1 MNTNRVM
8 TLPSSGY
15 TRLGEL
21 TLYLLLAALLIGQ
34 IFVMQGNATW
44 LETELVLLGGI
55 LGIMVSCAITPLH
68 NWFIRRSKARAEWLW
83 FKDAAKVADE
93 LHPPE
98 SQDSQP
104 QDSNPADSTRKAA

>member
-8 TLPSSGY
+8 SLPSSGY

-34 IFVMQGNATW
+34 IFMTQGNATW
-44 LETELVLLGGI
+44 LEAELVLLGGI

-68 NWFIRRSKARAEWLW
+68 NWFMRRSKARAEWQW
-83 FKDAAKVADE
+83 FKDAAKVAAE
-93 LHPPE
+93 FRSPE
-98 SQDSQP
+98 SLDSQP
-104 QDSNPADSTRKAA
+104 QDTNPADSPRKAA